1 MNLLE
6 AWQSESSKQDETEYT
21 PWADPG
27 WLSWN
32 DMSPE
37 EGFCW
42 FVASLVGML
51 KPELIIETG
60 VGQGYV
66 TRRVYAQLQEDQQLL
81 CFESDPRLQDYLRKI
96 KFFSQKNV
104 HIASS
109 PTPSAKDMSVANLT
123 ILDSNFGER
132 YAELRLW
139 RDNAQ
144 PRSVVIVHDC
154 GNGHGPETGHGMLAA
169 SIKDLG
175 LRGIFL
181 KNPRGSFL
189 GIK

>member
-6 AWQSESSKQDETEYT
+6 AWQSESSKQDEKEYT

-32 DMSPE
+32 AMSPE

-51 KPELIIETG
+51 KPEVIIETG

-66 TRRVYAQLQEDQQLL
+66 TRRVYEQLQEGQQLL
-81 CFESDPRLQDYLRKI
+81 CFESDARLRDGLRKI
-96 KFFSQKNV
+96 PFFSKDNV
-104 HIASS
+104 HLASS
-109 PTPSAKDMSVANLT
+109 STPSAKDMFVANLV
-123 ILDSNFGER
+123 ILDSDFGER

-144 PRSVVIVHDC
+144 PGSVVLVHDC
-154 GNGHGPETGHGMLAA
+154 GNGHGPETGHAMLAA

-175 LRGIFL
+175 LHGVSF